1 MQRGAGGSRSLG
13 ADDCSVTLI
22 DGEEQVALR
31 QATAGRP
38 LRHRARRACGC
49 FSSRALSAVL
59 RHSVKPLSLVPLC
72 TLLGASGPQG
82 AAQSGDTG
90 GISLNH
96 PWCLWLPSAGVE
108 QGERCLTLCLEL
120 YTLTGPGELLFIK
133 TKQILKTWP
142 RLVEKHLILSTSC
155 SHGVCEGPRA
165 PRDHPGIVMARS
177 PPGAAVCSC
186 GCWLQAACKAG
197 PV

>member
-1 MQRGAGGSRSLG
+1 MLCHANRWRGAGSTAPGYCG
-13 ADDCSVTLI
+13 AAAAAPSAPGVRLLLLTSPLCRA
-22 DGEEQVALR
+22 QALR
-31 QATAGRP
+31 EAPWCPSALSWGLLALKG
-38 LRHRARRACGC
+38 LRNQGILVASPSTIPGACGC
-49 FSSRALSAVL
+49 PVLESSRESVVSPCAWSSTPLLALGSCCFL
-59 RHSVKPLSLVPLC
+59 
-72 TLLGASGPQG
+72 
-82 AAQSGDTG
+82 
-90 GISLNH
+90 
-96 PWCLWLPSAGVE
+96 
-108 QGERCLTLCLEL
+108 
-120 YTLTGPGELLFIK
+120 
-133 TKQILKTWP
+133 TKQVLKTWP